1 MKARKLIKKKST
13 ILLTIYIWH
22 TIFIQGRVHK
32 KSLFKVIFKL
42 VALFTTSESE
52 EAHTTARE
60 RQRGSHEVTGD
71 LNALSLIRKQSSF
84 LIERLEH
91 RDAFK
96 T

>member
-60 RQRGSHEVTGD
+60 TKRQPRG
-71 LNALSLIRKQSSF
+71 
-84 LIERLEH
+84 H
-91 RDAFK
+91 R
-96 T
+96 

>member
-1 MKARKLIKKKST
+1 MTESKETPFSKFSK

-42 VALFTTSESE
+42 VALFPTSESE

-60 RQRGSHEVTGD
+60 RQRGD

-91 RDAFK
+91 LDAFK